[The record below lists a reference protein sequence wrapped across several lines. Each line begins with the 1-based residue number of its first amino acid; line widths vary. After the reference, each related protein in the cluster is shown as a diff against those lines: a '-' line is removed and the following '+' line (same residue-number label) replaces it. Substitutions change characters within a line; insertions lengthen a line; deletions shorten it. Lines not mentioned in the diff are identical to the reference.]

1 MTGTLILSKA
11 PPTSGSTVSAYVELV
26 ARPRLCDGE
35 LVVLSVGSLPVVSQ
49 VNAQLVVGRVGHL
62 MEVGQTCGEITIRE
76 RERERERERDRATER
91 DRERETER
99 DTKKIKVSIVFF
111 IFLLIVQTELQS

>member
-1 MTGTLILSKA
+1 MMTGTIILSQA

-26 ARPRLCDGE
+26 ARARLCDGE

-49 VNAQLVVGRVGHL
+49 VNAQLVGGQVGHL

-76 RERERERERDRATER
+76 RERERET
-91 DRERETER
+91 RETERERQR